1 MEMKNKFP
9 NISDAEWQVMKVLW
23 EKSPLTSTEIIDSL
37 RNDTTWSPKTIHT
50 LISRLVKKE
59 AVGIKTGSSFTRYFP
74 LGTEEE
80 CRKVET
86 KSFVQKVYDG
96 SLHLLLKNFIQD
108 EKLSTE
114 EINEL
119 RRILDEKGDYEE

>member
-1 MEMKNKFP
+1 MNEFP

-37 RNDTTWSPKTIHT
+37 RNDTIWSPKTIHT

-59 AVGIKTGSSFTRYFP
+59 AVGVRKGSPFNQYFP
-74 LGTEEE
+74 LVTEEE
-80 CRKVET
+80 SRKVET

-96 SLHLLLKNFIQD
+96 SLQLLLKNFIKD
-108 EKLSTE
+108 EKLSAE

-119 RRILDEKGDYEE
+119 RRILDEKGD